1 MNSAHLIQVYLV
13 VIVYNALVWP
23 TYIIQLYPVTSAYR
37 DLANPYTLFGCTQ
50 CVPRTYKP
58 LHLIRVYPVTSAYRG
73 LTNPYTL
80 FRCTQ

>member
-37 DLANPYTLFGCTQ
+37 ELANPYTLFGCTQ
-50 CVPRTYKP
+50 WPVRTEDLLTLTPYSGVPSDQCVPRTY
-58 LHLIRVYPVTSAYRG
+58 
-73 LTNPYTL
+73 
-80 FRCTQ
+80 

>member
-37 DLANPYTLFGCTQ
+37 ELANPYTLFGCTQ
-50 CVPRTYKP
+50 
-58 LHLIRVYPVTSAYRG
+58 
-73 LTNPYTL
+73 
-80 FRCTQ
+80 